1 MTDIDNMHLNDC
13 LDDDSNYDTK
23 TNDSDSD
30 ELIEVPQHFKCPIS
44 QCIMLDPITVPC
56 CCRSYS
62 RQALEVMFEKRKI
75 CPMCQVELEDYDPST
90 APRAV
95 TLQNI
100 IDAFVKEHDGKLDD
114 LILDKID
121 IEKPRLRCIV
131 RRVCQKG
138 PNLTQIAQLKVVNM
152 NKAFKSKSLLMV
164 VVDESGSMGGSPI
177 NQVRFSL
184 KRIVDSAYDNP
195 SILCQV
201 IGYDNTAQSFFI
213 DISQTKETNYSRV
226 DKIGRGGG
234 TNFKSAFAE
243 IIRIMN
249 DMQASPVN
257 NLNEISNLIIV
268 FMTDGEDISAA
279 GTERMNLVNRL
290 GSDIRS
296 VWDKQFVV
304 HSIGFGAHHDFN
316 FLEHLAKTG
325 TIGATSSNSG
335 INGVY
340 RYADPNED
348 NDSLSIKINSIIQ
361 VVMNRSADSIPPFS
375 LMPINQNTI
384 KTPQIIGQSNGSYWI
399 DVTKFKDDEILKSKY
414 IVKMKGY
421 PELTLKPHLYTE
433 DDHKVSLFEESKITD
448 KQLEYAWYSYLIDRI
463 ADELVDLNKEST
475 LAKVDQL
482 DRQIHLELLNLRIKA
497 LNNRL
502 SADSHEFTRL
512 SGFAT
517 TLSNLR
523 KGETVDQK
531 QLADQCAEGLFKTT
545 GKKIVST
552 QYNPSNYVN
561 QSTNVIIHTQQSLYS
576 PSLWRTINLSK
587 ERRIVRNGTK
597 YDSVIQIFTNSKNED
612 CKDWLNANDNQ
623 TILSVQDAEGSN
635 LLIMMSGIGRA
646 TIVRMLLELNIFDRD
661 AVNNTGHTATDKA
674 IIFGHWKTYDV
685 LRSMFATK
693 INLAQK
699 YDYFRTCV
707 SKKGYTTAKRLV
719 RDYSVVIDDHI
730 INTSPPESTQWL
742 IANSDTDIDMTG
754 AVIKGL
760 YDIVEEKIQKGY
772 KDKLKWETFDQV
784 VRVNKMTLNH
794 VQTFDLLLEHGLLDP
809 DETYTIKN
817 PTLDRKEDDTEITW
831 PLFIACEKGDVNLF
845 TQLMRYCSKDLSI
858 DRQNKKGCYCLWI
871 AACNKHVDIVTQLLS
886 QGADPNMVNIK
897 GENSIVPAC
906 QKSAVPVVEVLLVAG
921 ARLDLYDK
929 KRDNPILLC
938 CRTGQSVILEMFLQR
953 LNPDEL
959 KEIHNQTAD
968 VDGFNPLLAST
979 ELNKLEC
986 IKICYT
992 YHADLEWRTA
1002 PTNQILAGATALHL
1016 ACFYDRLE
1024 SLKLLIE
1031 LGADLRATTSV
1042 GQYNCMH
1049 IAVRR
1054 GHGRIIGYLMNYNV
1068 DLRDYLLAQRDE
1080 SGQTPAYYAQISG
1093 NEEIYKEYFCN
1104 NLVAYLEKLMYQPDE
1119 NMVKSCTDKLIKYGQ
1134 SPGIYEYDSIT
1145 KLDMGKGMGIG
1156 SLAVINRSDTLL
1168 KALIEMGLDVN
1179 QTDDYGIS
1187 TEFWS
1192 AFIGSN
1198 NHSLSQT
1205 TINMLNN
1212 LENAKQQSMQSKVLL
1227 SPPTKAPL
1235 MMDNQTNCLVGTNA
1249 YQSNMTLM
1257 LKMNDGYGQT
1267 VDDSVL
1273 KILKRSVRGNQEQP
1287 LLGFVDKLSSSSKFF
1302 PDGKDLMN
1310 YIVWESKL
1318 HTIKL
1323 IASGEKYLNPTQIL
1337 ALHLYSINK
1346 TIFEQFNVGLT
1357 KWNDP
1362 TNSVIWQPFI
1372 LTIYQALHQLPEFV
1386 GEVYR
1391 AVNDYKFD
1399 PGFYAIGTTI
1409 TWSTLSVCSKE
1420 YSQCLDLIKRDQ
1432 GIVFIIKSKTG
1443 RDIGRYSNTPADQDV
1458 MFLPGSK
1465 FAIINYYQSNEIA
1478 MSQANIR
1485 NVTFKIREK
1494 DIQNAMNGKCIIIE
1508 LRELD

>member
-1 MTDIDNMHLNDC
+1 MTDIDIIHTNHFNDESS
-13 LDDDSNYDTK
+13 LDTK

-30 ELIEVPQHFKCPIS
+30 EPVEVPQHFKCPIS

-62 RQALEVMFEKRKI
+62 RQSLEVMFQTRKI
-75 CPMCQVELEDYDPST
+75 CPMCHVELKDYDPST

-100 IDAFVKEHDGKLDD
+100 IDAFVKEHDGNLDD

-121 IEKPRLRCIV
+121 IEKPRLRCIL
-131 RRVCQKG
+131 RKVCQKG
-138 PNLTQIAQLKVVNM
+138 PNLTQIAQLKVINM
-152 NKAFKSKSLLMV
+152 NKEFKSKSLLFV
-164 VVDESGSMGGSPI
+164 VVDESGSMSGSPI

-184 KRIVDSAYDNP
+184 KRIVDSAYDNS

-201 IGYDNTAQSFFI
+201 VGYDNTAQSFFI

-226 DKIGRGGG
+226 EKIGRGGG
-234 TNFKSAFAE
+234 TNFKCAFEE

-249 DMQASPVN
+249 DMKASPVN

-268 FMTDGEDISAA
+268 FMTDGEDSYSTGIV
-279 GTERMNLVNRL
+279 RMNLANKL

-296 VWDKQFVV
+296 VWDKQYVV
-304 HSIGFGAHHDFN
+304 HTIGFGANHDFN

-325 TIGATSSNSG
+325 TITNDSSNNG

-340 RYADPNED
+340 RYANPNED
-348 NDSLSIKINSIIQ
+348 NDSLSTKINSIIQ
-361 VVMNRSADSIPPFS
+361 VVMNESVGQIPPFS
-375 LMPINQNTI
+375 IEPINLNAN
-384 KTPQIIGQSNGSYWI
+384 KAPQIIGQSNGSYWI
-399 DVTKFKDDEILKSKY
+399 DVTKFKDEELVKSKY
-414 IVKMKGY
+414 LVKMKGY
-421 PELTLKPHLYTE
+421 PDLTLRPHLYMGNNQ
-433 DDHKVSLFEESKITD
+433 SLFEQSEVTD
-448 KQLEYAWYSYLIDRI
+448 NQLEYTWYSYLIDRI
-463 ADELVDLNKEST
+463 ADELVDLNKESNN
-475 LAKVDQL
+475 QL
-482 DRQIHLELLNLRIKA
+482 DRQLHLELLNLRIKA

-502 SADSHEFTRL
+502 SSDSQEFLRL
-512 SGFAT
+512 TEFAS
-517 TLSNLR
+517 TLANLR

-552 QYNPSNYVN
+552 QYNPSNYAN
-561 QSTNVIIHTQQSLYS
+561 QSTNVTIHVDQSLYS
-576 PSLWRTINLSK
+576 PLSWKTIDTSK
-587 ERRIVRNGTK
+587 VRPIVRKGIESNH
-597 YDSVIQIFTNSKNED
+597 VIQIFTNSKNDD
-612 CKDWLNANDNQ
+612 CRVWLDSNDKT
-623 TILSVQDAEGSN
+623 TILSIKDAEGSN
-635 LLIMMSGIGRA
+635 LLTMMSGIGRA
-646 TIVRMLLELNIFDRD
+646 TIVRMLLDLNIFDRNAEND
-661 AVNNTGHTATDKA
+661 VGYTALDKA
-674 IIFGHWKTYDV
+674 IMFGHWKTYDV
-685 LRSMFATK
+685 LRLYDVKK
-693 INLAQK
+693 INLVQK

-772 KDKLKWETFDQV
+772 KEKLSWETFDQA
-784 VRVNKMTLNH
+784 VRVNKLTLNH
-794 VQTFDLLLEHGLLDP
+794 VQIFDLLLEHKLLDP

-817 PTLDRKEDDTEITW
+817 PTLDRKEDEDDTEITW

-845 TQLMRYCSKDLSI
+845 TQIMRYCSKELSV

-886 QGADPNMVNIK
+886 RGADPNMVNIK

-906 QKSAVPVVEVLLVAG
+906 QKSAVRVVEVLLIAH

-929 KRDNPILLC
+929 KRDNPFLLC

-959 KEIHNQTAD
+959 KEIHNQIAD
-968 VDGFNPLLAST
+968 IDGFNPLLAST

-986 IKICYT
+986 IKVCHT
-992 YHADLEWRTA
+992 YHADLEWKTA
-1002 PTNQILAGATALHL
+1002 PTNQILPGSTALHL

-1068 DLRDYLLAQRDE
+1068 DLRDYLLAQKDE
-1080 SGQTPAYYAQISG
+1080 SGQSPAYYAQISG

-1104 NLVAYLEKLMYQPDE
+1104 NLVMYLEKLMYTPDE
-1119 NMVKSCTDKLIKYGQ
+1119 NLVKSCTDKLIRYGQ

-1145 KLDMGKGMGIG
+1145 KLDMGKGMSIG
-1156 SLAVINRSDTLL
+1156 SMAVINRSETLL
-1168 KALIEMGLDVN
+1168 KSLIKMGLDVT

-1198 NHSLSQT
+1198 NNDRLSQK
-1205 TINMLNN
+1205 TIDMLNN
-1212 LENAKQQSMQSKVLL
+1212 LEDAKQQSMQSKVLL

-1235 MMDNQTNCLVGTNA
+1235 LMDSQTNRLIATNA
-1249 YQSNMTLM
+1249 NQSNITLM

-1273 KILKRSVRGNQEQP
+1273 KILKRSVRGEQKQEQP
-1287 LLGFVDKLSSSSKFF
+1287 LLGFVDKLSASNKSF
-1302 PDGKDLMN
+1302 PDGKDCLN

-1318 HTIKL
+1318 HAIKL
-1323 IASGEKYLNPTQIL
+1323 IASGEQYLNPTQIL

-1346 TIFEQFNVGLT
+1346 TIFEQFNIGLT
-1357 KWNDP
+1357 KWNLP
-1362 TNSVIWQPFI
+1362 ANSIWQPFI
-1372 LTIYQALHQLPEFV
+1372 LTIYQALNQLPEFA

-1391 AVNDYKFD
+1391 AVDNYKFD

-1409 TWSTLSVCSKE
+1409 TWSTLSICSKE
-1420 YSQCLDLIKRDQ
+1420 YSQCIDLIKRDQ
-1432 GIVFIIKSKTG
+1432 GIVFIVKSKTG

-1494 DIQNAMNGKCIIIE
+1494 DIQNAVNGKCIIIE
-1508 LRELD
+1508 LRELDD